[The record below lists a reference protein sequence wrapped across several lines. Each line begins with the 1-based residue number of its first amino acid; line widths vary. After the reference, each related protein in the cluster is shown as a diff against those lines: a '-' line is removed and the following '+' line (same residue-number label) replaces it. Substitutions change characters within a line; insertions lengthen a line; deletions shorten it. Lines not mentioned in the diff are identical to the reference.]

1 MNPARVVITAGH
13 DRSQPSE
20 ALAELLRRDGI
31 RIGGILLVSVLN
43 LRRFRSLARQR
54 GLSAVLRR
62 AREVFASKGVGSG
75 AAKDDQPDPLR
86 EFLGRHGIRT
96 RGLRR
101 WCRQHRVPVWSV
113 ADLNS
118 PAAIAAI
125 RAAAPDAVV
134 YTGGGILRR
143 QFIDAAG
150 RVLNAHAGPLPEIR
164 GMNAA
169 EWAALLGKRSEV
181 TIHHIDAG
189 IDTGSIIR
197 AYPYDR
203 SACMSV
209 SELRG
214 TAVVRGLEGLRE
226 VVRRLDC
233 HEAVQHAE
241 DAQPSRQ
248 CFIMAAAIREL
259 LDRRLGARGAGSGA

>member
-1 MNPARVVITAGH
+1 MNPARVVITASH
-13 DRSQPSE
+13 DRSEPSE

-31 RIGGILLVSVLN
+31 QIEGILSVSVLN
-43 LRRFRSLARQR
+43 LWRFRTLVRQR

-62 AREVFASKGVGSG
+62 AREAFTSRGAGSG
-75 AAKDDQPDPLR
+75 AAKHDRPDPLR
-86 EFLGRHGIRT
+86 EFLGRHGIKT

-101 WCRQHRVPVWSV
+101 WCRLHRVPVWNV

-118 PAAIAAI
+118 PAAIATV
-125 RAAAPDAVV
+125 RAVAPDAVV

-169 EWAALLGKRSEV
+169 EWAALLGERSEI

-189 IDTGSIIR
+189 IDTGSVVR
-197 AYPYDR
+197 AYAYDC

-209 SELRG
+209 SELRA

-226 VVRRLDC
+226 VVGQLGCR
-233 HEAVQHAE
+233 EAVQYAE
-241 DAQPSRQ
+241 DARPSRQ

-259 LDRRLGARGAGSGA
+259 LDRRLAARGAGSGA

>member
-13 DRSQPSE
+13 HRSEPSE

-31 RIGGILLVSVLN
+31 RIEGIILVSVVN
-43 LRRFRSLARQR
+43 LRRFRTLARQR
-54 GLSAVLRR
+54 GLFTVLRR
-62 AREVFASKGVGSG
+62 AWETFNPKGAGSG
-75 AAKDDQPDPLR
+75 AENHARPDPLQ
-86 EFLGRHGIRT
+86 EFLGRHRIKT
-96 RGLRR
+96 RGLRQWGR
-101 WCRQHRVPVWSV
+101 LHHVPVCSV
-113 ADLNS
+113 ADLNA
-118 PAAIAAI
+118 PAAIAAV

-134 YTGGGILRR
+134 YTGGGILQR
-143 QFIDAAG
+143 QFIDTAR

-169 EWAALLGKRSEV
+169 EWAAVLGERSEV
-181 TIHHIDAG
+181 TVHHIDAG
-189 IDTGSIIR
+189 IDTGSVIR

-209 SELRG
+209 SDLRG

-226 VVRRLDC
+226 VVSQLGCRG
-233 HEAVQHAE
+233 VVTHAE
-241 DAQPSRQ
+241 DAHPSRQ

-259 LDRRLGARGAGSGA
+259 LDRRLAAGGAGSRA

>member
-1 MNPARVVITAGH
+1 MSPARVVITAGH
-13 DRSQPSE
+13 DRSEPSE

-31 RIGGILLVSVLN
+31 RIAGILTVSVLN
-43 LRRFRSLARQR
+43 LRRFRALARQR

-62 AREVFASKGVGSG
+62 AREALASRGAGAG
-75 AAKDDQPDPLR
+75 AARDDRPDPLR
-86 EFLGRHGIRT
+86 EFLGRHNIRT

-101 WCRQHRVPVWSV
+101 WCRLHRVPVWNV

-143 QFIDAAG
+143 QFIGAAG

-169 EWAALLGKRSEV
+169 EWAALLGERSEV
-181 TIHHIDAG
+181 TVHHIDAG
-189 IDTGSIIR
+189 IDTGSVVR
-197 AYPYDR
+197 AYSYDR

-209 SELRG
+209 PELRA

-226 VVRRLDC
+226 VVGQLGCR
-233 HEAVQHAE
+233 EAVQHAE
-241 DAQPSRQ
+241 DARPSRQ

-259 LDRRLGARGAGSGA
+259 LDRRLAARGAGSEA